1 MTCARHGGRA
11 GGPGCALGLLVLT
24 ACAALAAAPA
34 AAQTAAAPTGGK
46 PGAPGLSLE
55 ETLFPAPNNG
65 RAANGPRPGRG
76 G

>member
-1 MTCARHGGRA
+1 MVAA
-11 GGPGCALGLLVLT
+11 PEGPGRALGLLVPT
-24 ACAALAAAPA
+24 ACAALAAAPS
-34 AAQTAAAPTGGK
+34 GGK

-55 ETLFPAPNNG
+55 ETLCPAPKNG